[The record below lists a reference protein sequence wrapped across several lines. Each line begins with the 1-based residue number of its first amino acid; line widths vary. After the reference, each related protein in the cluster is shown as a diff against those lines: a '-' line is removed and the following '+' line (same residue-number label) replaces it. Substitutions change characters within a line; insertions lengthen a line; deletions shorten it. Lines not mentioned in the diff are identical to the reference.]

1 MWNRRELKT
10 QAKEFLRKHYWKAF
24 LAVFLTSILTGGVR
38 PNIEVQNRGHSIN
51 QNTLNNQIS
60 DNVPLPAIIDDYF
73 GGMNKSPMLS
83 VGIGLFLVI
92 SIIASIATVMIG
104 YVVQVGQ
111 SKFFLDGFK
120 GDVSVSNLLAFFN
133 KEEYWPIVKTQFKRA
148 LLTFLWTLL
157 FIIPGFIK
165 AIEYSLVPYIL
176 AEEPTLSSSE
186 AINRSKKLTK
196 GHKMDMFILTLSF
209 FPWYL
214 LNFVT
219 FGLATFFINP
229 YIEATTAKLYN
240 VLSKDISPEYEF
252 VDFNKV
258 L

>member
-24 LAVFLTSILTGGVR
+24 IAVFLTSILTGGVL
-38 PNIEVQNRGHSIN
+38 PKVEVTNKGQSIN
-51 QNTLNNQIS
+51 QNVLNNQVNENIQLPTVV
-60 DNVPLPAIIDDYF
+60 DNYLTSLTE
-73 GGMNKSPMLS
+73 SPMIS
-83 VGIGLFLVI
+83 VGLTIFVI
-92 SIIASIATVMIG
+92 ITIVASIAMVMIG

-111 SKFFLDGFK
+111 SKFFLDGFN
-120 GDVSVSNLLAFFN
+120 GDVSVKKLLDFFN

-148 LLTFLWTLL
+148 VYTFMWTLL
-157 FIIPGFIK
+157 FIIPGIIK
-165 AIEYSLVPYIL
+165 SIEYSLVPYIL
-176 AEEPTLSSSE
+176 AEEPTLTSSE
-186 AINRSKKLTK
+186 AINRSRRLTK
-196 GHKMDMFILTLSF
+196 GHKMDIFILALSF
-209 FPWYL
+209 LPWYL
-214 LNFVT
+214 LNFIS

-240 VLSKDISPEYEF
+240 VLSKENNADYEF